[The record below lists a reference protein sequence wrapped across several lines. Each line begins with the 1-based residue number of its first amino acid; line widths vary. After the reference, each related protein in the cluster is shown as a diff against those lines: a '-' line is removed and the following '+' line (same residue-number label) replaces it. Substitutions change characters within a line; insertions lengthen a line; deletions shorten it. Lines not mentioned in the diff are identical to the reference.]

1 MRNLGAAV
9 LAPPIQVSRYID
21 SFDVVESKNLPV
33 KSRQEAGSFNLLLK
47 PDPLT
52 KGNICL
58 EK

>member
-9 LAPPIQVSRYID
+9 LAPPIQVSRYIG
-21 SFDVVESKNLPV
+21 SFDVIESKNLPV
-33 KSRQEAGSFNLLLK
+33 KNRQEAGRFNLLLK